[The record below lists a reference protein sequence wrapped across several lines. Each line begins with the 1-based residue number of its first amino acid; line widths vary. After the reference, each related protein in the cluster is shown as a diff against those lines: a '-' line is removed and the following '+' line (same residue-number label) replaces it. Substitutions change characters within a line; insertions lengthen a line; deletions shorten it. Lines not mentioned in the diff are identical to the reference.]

1 MNPLVELIN
10 EMQTA
15 DFTNPIQRDVKGDP
29 VLYKLIMT
37 AANLHESLADLCS
50 AKGMATLSNRHHD
63 LAMRMKA
70 DAQKFLN

>member
-1 MNPLVELIN
+1 MKQLVELIN

-37 AANLHESLADLCS
+37 AANLHESLADLCKQ
-50 AKGMATLSNRHHD
+50 KGMEALSNRHHD

>member
-1 MNPLVELIN
+1 MKQLVELIN

-37 AANLHESLADLCS
+37 AANLHESLADLCKL
-50 AKGMATLSNRHHD
+50 KGMESLSNRHHD